1 MRKTAAAVLIA
12 LSACAPPPAE
22 EAPPPAGPVLP
33 FVADDYPAARAEA
46 QERDLPV
53 FVDSWAPW

>member
-22 EAPPPAGPVLP
+22 EAAPPSGPVLP
-33 FVADDYPAARAEA
+33 FVADDYPAARARA